1 MGIAPRL
8 GWPCRSIASMLT
20 LSFHRCHRRRTAWV
34 TLLAWVLAL
43 MAGMVNACQLQTR
56 DAARP
61 GPANVD
67 LHDSG
72 VHADPASHAGHVVQD
87 RGYPAPDA
95 GAAGCLKF
103 CDEGASTLAKGQVG
117 HGRTG
122 PPRSSSRSSRGGVAG
137 WPRRAPRSSGATSRP
152 RAHGPPLVIR
162 FLHLTL

>member
-1 MGIAPRL
+1 
-8 GWPCRSIASMLT
+8 MLT

-61 GPANVD
+61 GPAKVG
-67 LHDSG
+67 LHDRG
-72 VHADPASHAGHVVQD
+72 VHAAQASHAGHVVQD
-87 RGYPAPDA
+87 RGVPAPDA
-95 GAAGCLKF
+95 GKAGCLDF
-103 CDEGASTLAKGQVG
+103 CDDGASTLAKGQVG
-117 HGRTG
+117 HDELAA
-122 PPRSSSRSSRGGVAG
+122 PVVVAILE
-137 WPRRAPRSSGATSRP
+137 RRVALTAPSAAFEHATSRP

>member
-1 MGIAPRL
+1 
-8 GWPCRSIASMLT
+8 MLT

-87 RGYPAPDA
+87 RGVPASDA
-95 GAAGCLKF
+95 GKAGCLKF

-117 HGRTG
+117 HDELAA
-122 PPRSSSRSSRGGVAG
+122 PVVVAILE
-137 WPRRAPRSSGATSRP
+137 RRVALTAPSAAFKRATSRP